1 MIDYTKFHE
10 YEIRDDDGNILI
22 PGEYNR
28 YTYYIDNLSGGP
40 GQLEYITANLH
51 YLNETLK
58 QLDEDFAG
66 DELKAH
72 FATLELALN
81 DRITAL
87 NDKVDNLSGTGSE
100 GVTDTTELST
110 ALAALRNEFEEFKRA
125 TNSSIDNID
134 IVYGSKI
141 DTLTEKVNNS
151 DTNNA
156 SRIDAALEAVNTQ
169 INNALNSEETGTLQ
183 VLLAQSIELL
193 TQKIETIQTEI
204 DDMDAAYDRK
214 FTNMKLEIMQTVGD
228 ELGAA
233 QIRNDEALADL
244 NFRID
249 KFSKE
254 TEKTL
259 AAASSDFDQKSAE
272 LQKTMDTGFE
282 ALNNKYNLVYEE
294 TNNTINSLDNSL
306 NQYKVDINNKFDNLK
321 SFAEESYNELVTKT
335 DAMTSDLNEAI
346 EMTKSEVESYM
357 DTQLGH
363 EGSEHVVTQE
373 ESEDPTSIYYGIP
386 AGTVISSESTGMFK
400 VVDDT
405 KEELQGKIDDT
416 KNILQGK
423 IDQTRTDVEG
433 KLSETSQELHN
444 QITDMSTDLSNQIDT
459 MDRQYT
465 ENISQMGDTLSGRI
479 DTAESTLNQKL
490 EDLANRVKDTNA
502 NASTVQGIL
511 SVAMSGQD
519 SVAEVHTR
527 GNSLQLIAG
536 QNNVETIV
544 PHTSSDIEGGR
555 FYTFILEPEKTY
567 AIATRVK
574 DIAKSN
580 YVTDSIGTS
589 YTGDNNVLITGDG
602 QYPLG
607 YILGDYV
614 TVKDS
619 VIGVVSYNAEVLPDS
634 QMVAV
639 IDVTEL
645 SNAYISQ
652 INMGNGVISL
662 DGKLINITGDTVFND
677 DAIIKGTMTTGKVEI
692 GDSGVKLDKDGLSI
706 ALNNGS
712 TIKYDSTGQHFVDS
726 IGNSFA
732 GIGRFMI
739 GNCSNGKRITFKNP
753 WDVVPN
759 IIMIPMQYTLARAAG
774 TDYEADAV
782 LKCYPTNIDRFGF
795 DPVVYTAITSYN
807 VPLEDGK
814 GTSQAKEY
822 TNRKVDFDYDNE
834 IDRAFSSAIP
844 YEKTDDTTDTWT
856 GLITPSFRGVCRHNR
871 YGSANVYK
879 KYFPNYRI
887 SLALSG
893 NDREN
898 IKWARTN
905 GYLMNFDNLEDSD
918 YLLWLAKKLYN
929 EGRDLFEE
937 LPHTVTKSSDSKV
950 SMIRIESN
958 GDVYL
963 SSNLDYSSMEACH
976 SALKLEDETYI
987 NSIFPDTVYA
997 LFVFPEQGLNT
1008 GSKIKIGS
1016 LLDYDANF
1024 DFANYTSSSMRDKVV
1039 NYVLGLRGTGEKFDP
1054 LVLYKVGNKHERYC
1068 WSYSVNG
1075 LTIAD
1080 GTKLFANTTY
1090 DTDWYCDALKL
1101 NTYTYDTVSNLAMC
1115 RANYENDLTVENIVS
1130 PTYKETAYEL
1140 EAYEAGAK
1148 NYTKSSYD
1156 YKTPEVE
1163 YNPAVTASFSYD
1175 VMTKKMKPAAIT
1187 AYVIQY
1193 NPIDNSYTNGTEVT
1207 VNEYISSDINDF
1219 DGQSKVVSLSIPDPT
1234 ITSPLNIIYRVK
1246 YDKSDADLANPTA
1259 TVPYLDFKIP
1269 TSAIRKN
1276 SGGVLHP
1283 KYWTDTRR
1291 ANADKTNNINL
1302 VFSFAKYGK
1311 DTLKVTSLAT
1321 TTVFI
1326 YEDVSCIYET
1336 VARVDKERTIIT
1348 VDIKALKAEQASL
1361 TTESEAEYKSGSA
1374 VFIAT
1379 DASSGEY
1386 LSGEPEAELD
1396 IKLAEAQRENDAL
1409 THEKATVSGELSV
1422 LTEQE
1427 AALTS
1432 DIANLT
1438 EENEALSSRIS
1449 NFDADY
1455 SAIEARLNNLLGVTE

>member
-10 YEIRDDDGNILI
+10 YEIRDDNGNVVI
-22 PGEYNR
+22 PGEYSKE
-28 YTYYIDNLSGGP
+28 TYFMNGWTNSP
-40 GQLEYITANLH
+40 GQIDYIAANLH
-51 YLNETLK
+51 FLNESLKTLK
-58 QLDEDFAG
+58 GEVSY
-66 DELKAH
+66 DELKNNIADL
-72 FATLELALN
+72 TVSLDN
-81 DRITAL
+81 RMTAL
-87 NDKVDNLSGTGSE
+87 DDKINSLSGSS
-100 GVTDTTELST
+100 GVTEDTDLSV
-110 ALAALRNEFEEFKRA
+110 ALTQLRNEFEEFKRT
-125 TNSSIDNID
+125 TNSSISNFDTI
-134 IVYGSKI
+134 YGSKI
-141 DTLTEKVNNS
+141 DSLTDKVNTSN
-151 DTNNA
+151 TNNE
-156 SRIDAALEAVNTQ
+156 SRIDAAIDAVNSQ
-169 INNALNSEETGTLQ
+169 INSALNEEETGTLQ
-183 VLLAQSIELL
+183 VLLAQSVELL
-193 TQKIETIQTEI
+193 TQKINALQEEI
-204 DDMDAAYDRK
+204 DGLDAVYERK

-233 QIRNDEALADL
+233 QIRNDEALEDL

-254 TEKTL
+254 TEQKL
-259 AAASSDFDQKSAE
+259 ADFSSDFDTKSTE
-272 LQKTMDTGFE
+272 LQNRMDSEFSN
-282 ALNNKYNLVYEE
+282 LNNKYEIIYNDAKTSVENLDS
-294 TNNTINSLDNSL
+294 TLTK
-306 NQYKVDINNKFDNLK
+306 YKADINTKLDDLK
-321 SFAEESYNELVTKT
+321 TYAEDSYNELVTKT
-335 DAMTSDLNEAI
+335 DNMTSEVRQAIDL
-346 EMTKSEVESYM
+346 TKSEVEDYM

-363 EGSEHVVTQE
+363 EGSDHTVTQE

-386 AGTVISSESTGMFK
+386 AGTVVVGESTGMFK
-400 VVDDT
+400 VIDDT

-416 KNILQGK
+416 KNILQGE

-433 KLSETSQELHN
+433 KLSETSQELHT
-444 QITDMSTDLSNQIDT
+444 QITEMSTDLSNQIDT
-459 MDRQYT
+459 MDKQYT

-479 DTAESTLNQKL
+479 DTAESTLNQKI
-490 EDLANRVKDTNA
+490 EDLTNRVKDTNA
-502 NASTVQGIL
+502 NASTIQGIL

-519 SVAEVHTR
+519 NVAEVHTR

-536 QNNVETIV
+536 QNNVETIA
-544 PHTSSDIEGGR
+544 PYSSSSIEGGR
-555 FYTFILEPEKTY
+555 FYTFKLVPNKTY

-574 DIAKSN
+574 NIAKSN

-589 YTGDNNVLITGDG
+589 YTGDNNILVTEEG

-619 VIGVVSYNAEVLPDS
+619 VVGVVSYNEEILPDS

-706 ALNNGS
+706 ALDNGS

-739 GNCSNGKRITFKNP
+739 GNCSDRKRITFSTP
-753 WDVVPN
+753 WDIIPN
-759 IIMIPMQYTLARAAG
+759 VIMIPMQYTMARAAG

-807 VPLEDGK
+807 VPLEDGV

-822 TNRKVDFDYDNE
+822 TNCKVDFDYANE
-834 IDRAFSSAIP
+834 NSRAFVSVIS

-871 YGSANVYK
+871 YGSANLYK

-898 IKWARTN
+898 IKWALTN
-905 GYLMNFDNLEDSD
+905 DYLVSFDNLEDGG
-918 YLLWLAKKLYN
+918 YLLGLAKKFYD

-950 SMIRIESN
+950 SMIRIERN

-963 SSNLDYSSMEACH
+963 SSNLEYSSMRACH
-976 SALKLEDETYI
+976 SALRLLDETYI
-987 NSIFPDTVYA
+987 NSVFPDTVYA

-1039 NYVLGLRGTGEKFDP
+1039 NYVLGLRGTGEKFEP
-1054 LVLYKVGNKHERYC
+1054 LALYKVGNKYERYC
-1068 WSYSVNG
+1068 WSYSANG
-1075 LTIAD
+1075 LTVD
-1080 GTKLFANTTY
+1080 GSKLFANSTY
-1090 DTDWYCDALKL
+1090 DTDWYCDGLKL

-1115 RANYENDLTVENIVS
+1115 RADYENDLTVENIVS
-1130 PTYKETAYEL
+1130 PTYQETAYEL

-1148 NYTKSSYD
+1148 NYTGSSYD
-1156 YKTPEVE
+1156 YTTPDAE

-1187 AYVIQY
+1187 AYVRQY
-1193 NPIDNSYTNGTEVT
+1193 NPIDNSYTNGTELT
-1207 VNEYISSDINDF
+1207 VNEYTSSNIDYF

-1234 ITSPLNIIYRVK
+1234 ISSLLYVTYRIK
-1246 YDKSDADLANPTA
+1246 YDSSDADLANPTA
-1259 TVPYLDFKIP
+1259 TVPYLDFTIP
-1269 TSAIRKN
+1269 TSAIKTKQ
-1276 SGGVLHP
+1276 GEVLYP
-1283 KYWTDTRR
+1283 KYWTATRR
-1291 ANADKTNNINL
+1291 ASADKTNNINL

-1311 DTLKVTSLAT
+1311 DTLKATSLDT

-1336 VARVDKERTIIT
+1336 VARVDSEKTIIK

-1379 DASSGEY
+1379 DASAGQVYSGDE
-1386 LSGEPEAELD
+1386 EAELD
-1396 IKLAEAQRENDAL
+1396 IKIAEAQATNEKLTAEKESLNSENDNLAYQVDDINNQISAIN
-1409 THEKATVSGELSV
+1409 TEIEEKQAVVNNIST
-1422 LTEQE
+1422 
-1427 AALTS
+1427 
-1432 DIANLT
+1432 D
-1438 EENEALSSRIS
+1438 LSS
-1449 NFDADY
+1449 
-1455 SAIEARLNNLLGVTE
+1455 IETRLNTLIGATE

>member
-10 YEIRDDDGNILI
+10 YEICDDDGNILI
-22 PGEYNR
+22 PGEYNK
-28 YTYYIDNLSGGP
+28 YTYYIDSWHGGP
-40 GQLEYITANLH
+40 GQLDYITANLH

-72 FATLELALN
+72 FAALELALN

-87 NDKVDNLSGTGSE
+87 NDKVDNLSGTGS
-100 GVTDTTELST
+100 GGITDTTDLAT
-110 ALAALRNEFEEFKRA
+110 ALTALRNEFEEFKRA

-134 IVYGSKI
+134 IIYGSKI
-141 DTLTEKVNNS
+141 DNLTEKVNDS
-151 DTNNA
+151 ATNNA

-214 FTNMKLEIMQTVGD
+214 FTNMKLEIMKTVGD

-233 QIRNDEALADL
+233 QIRNEEALADL

-254 TEKTL
+254 TEETL

-346 EMTKSEVESYM
+346 AMTKSEVESYM

-416 KNILQGK
+416 KNILQGE

-619 VIGVVSYNAEVLPDS
+619 VIGVVSYNAEILPDS

-739 GNCSNGKRITFKNP
+739 GNCSDGKRITFKNP

-774 TDYEADAV
+774 TDYEADAMIN
-782 LKCYPTNIDRFGF
+782 CYPTNIDRYGF

-807 VPLEDGK
+807 FPLEDEEATAGVSK
-814 GTSQAKEY
+814 SYK
-822 TNRKVDFDYDNE
+822 NE
-834 IDRAFSSAIP
+834 LNSF
-844 YEKTDDTTDTWT
+844 KTDQGTYGVLKTQLYFTKTDTISDT
-856 GLITPSFRGVCRHNR
+856 FSGMVQRLFRARR
-871 YGSANVYK
+871 YTSLGCGYNIYQK
-879 KYFPNYRI
+879 KYPNNRFKFKLY
-887 SLALSG
+887 G
-893 NDREN
+893 NDIEN
-898 IKWARTN
+898 IICALNK
-905 GYLMNFDNLEDSD
+905 GYSLSSDLEGMEFVYS
-918 YLLWLAKKLYN
+918 LAKKYMDAGKN
-929 EGRDLFEE
+929 LFEE
-937 LPHTVTKSSDSKV
+937 LPHTSSSYDYGLSL
-950 SMIRIESN
+950 IEFRNN
-958 GDVYL
+958 GDIYL
-963 SSNLDYSSMEACH
+963 RSNIIDGL
-976 SALKLEDETYI
+976 LEDKYQPMFGGKDSAATLAE
-987 NSIFPDTVYA
+987 FPEARYVVFIYPNQGLENVPGIIGNFKDLDSSFSYEKYEAMTSSGFA
-997 LFVFPEQGLNT
+997 LFDLM
-1008 GSKIKIGS
+1008 K
-1016 LLDYDANF
+1016 
-1024 DFANYTSSSMRDKVV
+1024 
-1039 NYVLGLRGTGEKFDP
+1039 GLRGNGNFTPLKIFKITDGVASHAGEWG
-1054 LVLYKVGNKHERYC
+1054 GN
-1068 WSYSVNG
+1068 SG
-1075 LTIAD
+1075 
-1080 GTKLFANTTY
+1080 KLFNGKTWNTE
-1090 DTDWYCDALKL
+1090 WCDENCKL
-1101 NTYTYDTVSNLAMC
+1101 YVNEYDTVSVVALC
-1115 RANYENDLTVENIVS
+1115 RADYENNLDAANLVS
-1130 PTYKETAYEL
+1130 PTHKFTDYEKGAAEAVGMNYKKNNFDYSNPSGTAGGVISIFTHNTSHSKIRPISVISYLNQKLDSTGET
-1140 EAYEAGAK
+1140 
-1148 NYTKSSYD
+1148 
-1156 YKTPEVE
+1156 VE
-1163 YNPAVTASFSYD
+1163 
-1175 VMTKKMKPAAIT
+1175 
-1187 AYVIQY
+1187 
-1193 NPIDNSYTNGTEVT
+1193 GE
-1207 VNEYISSDINDF
+1207 
-1219 DGQSKVVSLSIPDPT
+1219 
-1234 ITSPLNIIYRVK
+1234 
-1246 YDKSDADLANPTA
+1246 
-1259 TVPYLDFKIP
+1259 
-1269 TSAIRKN
+1269 RKN
-1276 SGGVLHP
+1276 SIPYISDDVENYDGGTTMHSLAIPYPNESGVITIGYELLFDNTDKLLADENLTESYIDTSISLGLVPMDSRHGDYYSSDHRFMICDRISEDPYIATMNP
-1283 KYWTDTRR
+1283 KIT
-1291 ANADKTNNINL
+1291 
-1302 VFSFAKYGK
+1302 FSKYGS
-1311 DTLKVTSLAT
+1311 DSITRVLSEAT
-1321 TTVFI
+1321 V
-1326 YEDVSCIYET
+1326 YEYTYLDEENCFNYI
-1336 VARVDKERTIIT
+1336 ARVDKKST
-1348 VDIKALKAEQASL
+1348 VIEVEMKPIKIEHATFLCEN
-1361 TTESEAEYKSGSA
+1361 EADRKSGSA

-1396 IKLAEAQRENDAL
+1396 IKIAEAQRENDAL
-1409 THEKATVSGELSV
+1409 TLEKATVSGELSV

-1427 AALTS
+1427 AALRS
-1432 DIANLT
+1432 EIVNLT
-1438 EENEALSSRIS
+1438 EENEALNSRIS

>member
-1 MIDYTKFHE
+1 MIDYSKFHE
-10 YEIRDDDGNILI
+10 YEICDDDGNILI
-22 PGEYNR
+22 PGEYNK
-28 YTYYIDNLSGGP
+28 YTYYIDSWHGGP
-40 GQLEYITANLH
+40 GQLDYITANLH

-58 QLDEDFAG
+58 QQDEDFAG

-72 FATLELALN
+72 FAALELALN

-87 NDKVDNLSGTGSE
+87 NDKVDNLSGTGS
-100 GVTDTTELST
+100 GGITDTTDLTT
-110 ALAALRNEFEEFKRA
+110 ALTALRNEFEEFKRA

-134 IVYGSKI
+134 IIYGSKI
-141 DTLTEKVNNS
+141 DNLTEKVNDS
-151 DTNNA
+151 ATNNA
-156 SRIDAALEAVNTQ
+156 SRIDAALEAVNSQ

-214 FTNMKLEIMQTVGD
+214 FTNMKLEIMKTVGD

-233 QIRNDEALADL
+233 QIRNDEALEDL

-254 TEKTL
+254 TEEKL
-259 AAASSDFDQKSAE
+259 AAASSEFDQKSAE
-272 LQKTMDTGFE
+272 LQESMDTGFE

-294 TNNTINSLDNSL
+294 TNNTINNLDDSL
-306 NQYKVDINNKFDNLK
+306 NQYRVDINNKFDNLK
-321 SFAEESYNELVTKT
+321 SFAEESYNELVDKT

-346 EMTKSEVESYM
+346 EMTKSEVEDYM

-363 EGSEHVVTQE
+363 EGSEHTVTQE

-386 AGTVISSESTGMFK
+386 AGTVIVAESTGMFK

-416 KNILQGK
+416 KNILQGE

-433 KLSETSQELHN
+433 KLKEASEELH
-444 QITDMSTDLSNQIDT
+444 QKITDTSTELGNQIDE

-465 ENISQMGDTLSGRI
+465 ESIGEMGDALSGRI
-479 DTAESTLNQKL
+479 DEAESTLNQKL

-511 SVAMSGQD
+511 SVAMSGKD

-536 QNNVETIV
+536 QNNVETIA

-574 DIAKSN
+574 DIAKGN

-602 QYPLG
+602 QYPIG

-619 VIGVVSYNAEVLPDS
+619 VIGVVSYNEEILPDS

-739 GNCSNGKRITFKNP
+739 GNCYDGKRITFKNP

-774 TDYEADAV
+774 TDYEADAM
-782 LKCYPTNIDRFGF
+782 LNCYPTNIDKYGF
-795 DPVVYTAITSYN
+795 TPVVYTAITSYN
-807 VPLEDGK
+807 FPLQDGEAGTGVSKTYKNKLDQFK
-814 GTSQAKEY
+814 GDQGSYGVLKSQLY
-822 TNRKVDFDYDNE
+822 FT
-834 IDRAFSSAIP
+834 
-844 YEKTDDTTDTWT
+844 KTDDISDTFSGMVT
-856 GLITPSFRGVCRHNR
+856 RLFRARR
-871 YGSANVYK
+871 YTSLGCGYNIYQK
-879 KYFPNYRI
+879 KYPNNRFKLQLRGQNIESIICAINKGY
-887 SLALSG
+887 SLSS
-893 NDREN
+893 D
-898 IKWARTN
+898 
-905 GYLMNFDNLEDSD
+905 LEGMEYVYS
-918 YLLWLAKKLYN
+918 LAKKYMDAGKN
-929 EGRDLFEE
+929 LFED
-937 LPHTVTKSSDSKV
+937 LPHTSISYDYGLSL
-950 SMIRIESN
+950 IEFREN
-958 GDVYL
+958 GDIYL
-963 SSNLDYSSMEACH
+963 NPNISDGVLENNYQPVFGNKD
-976 SALKLEDETYI
+976 SAATIASFPNARYVLFTYP
-987 NSIFPDTVYA
+987 N
-997 LFVFPEQGLNT
+997 QGLASSPRIIGNFKDLDSSFSYEKYEAMNFT
-1008 GSKIKIGS
+1008 G
-1016 LLDYDANF
+1016 
-1024 DFANYTSSSMRDKVV
+1024 FALCDLMK
-1039 NYVLGLRGTGEKFDP
+1039 GLRGNGNFTPLKIFKITDGVASHAGEWGENGGKIFNSKTWNTEWHDENCE
-1054 LVLYKVGNKHERYC
+1054 LYVNK
-1068 WSYSVNG
+1068 
-1075 LTIAD
+1075 
-1080 GTKLFANTTY
+1080 
-1090 DTDWYCDALKL
+1090 
-1101 NTYTYDTVSNLAMC
+1101 YDTVSVVALC
-1115 RANYENDLTVENIVS
+1115 RADYENNLDASIILS
-1130 PTYKETAYEL
+1130 PTHKFTDYEKGAA
-1140 EAYEAGAK
+1140 EAVGK
-1148 NYTKSSYD
+1148 NY
-1156 YKTPEVE
+1156 
-1163 YNPAVTASFSYD
+1163 
-1175 VMTKKMKPAAIT
+1175 KK
-1187 AYVIQY
+1187 
-1193 NPIDNSYTNGTEVT
+1193 
-1207 VNEYISSDINDF
+1207 NDF
-1219 DGQSKVVSLSIPDPT
+1219 DYSNPYGAVGGVTSKFTHNTGFSKIRPKGVISYLKQSLDSTGETVVGE
-1234 ITSPLNIIYRVK
+1234 
-1246 YDKSDADLANPTA
+1246 
-1259 TVPYLDFKIP
+1259 
-1269 TSAIRKN
+1269 RKN
-1276 SGGVLHP
+1276 SIPYISDDIENYDGGTTMHSLAIPCPNESGLITVGYELSFDNDDKLLADETLTESYIDRSISLRFVDMEARYGDYFSSDNRFMICNRNSENPSTKTLYP
-1283 KYWTDTRR
+1283 KLT
-1291 ANADKTNNINL
+1291 
-1302 VFSFAKYGK
+1302 FSKYGS
-1311 DTLKVTSLAT
+1311 DDIFSTLLEAT
-1321 TTVFI
+1321 V
-1326 YEDVSCIYET
+1326 YEYTYLDEENCYT
-1336 VARVDKERTIIT
+1336 YVARVDKKST
-1348 VDIKALKAEQASL
+1348 VIEVEMKPLAVEHANLLCEN
-1361 TTESEAEYKSGSA
+1361 EADRKSGSA

-1379 DASSGEY
+1379 DASAGEY
-1386 LSGEPEAELD
+1386 LSGDPEAELD
-1396 IKLAEAQRENDAL
+1396 IKIAEAQRENEAL
-1409 THEKATVSGELSV
+1409 SLEKATVSGELSV

-1432 DIANLT
+1432 NIATLT
-1438 EENEALSSRIS
+1438 EENEALSNRIS
-1449 NFDADY
+1449 NFDVDY